1 MNYDMGIVDYLKRGA
16 YFVLFGIPEYKTNV
30 NINIMEPQNILE
42 GRNIIITGGGRGI
55 GYYIAKKS
63 IDEGANVLITGRS
76 EKTLKEAVDKLGE
89 HAKYLVAD
97 VSNVKEID
105 LFLERAKECFHGRK
119 IDSLVSNAGISLHEG
134 DFRNV
139 TEEDWDAQMNTNL
152 KGNYFLVK
160 KFIEYLEQQEDKTGN
175 IVVITSERAKRPDD
189 IPYGLTKV
197 ATSSFIQCI
206 AQKVITEGIRINGV
220 GPGVT
225 TSDMTGISRER
236 LHAERQPGKRYFVP
250 EEVAEVVNF
259 LLSDN
264 SSCISGEIITCNQGS
279 HIARW

>member
-1 MNYDMGIVDYLKRGA
+1 M
-16 YFVLFGIPEYKTNV
+16 LFGVPEYKTTV
-30 NINIMEPQNILE
+30 NIQVSEAQSLLK

-63 IDEGANVLITGRS
+63 IDEGANVLITGRN
-76 EKTLKEAVDKLGE
+76 EDTLKEAICTLGE

-97 VSNVKEID
+97 VSKVNEID
-105 LFLERAKECFHGRK
+105 SFLEKAKECFGGSK

-160 KFIEYLEQQEDKTGN
+160 KFVEYLEQQEDKKGN
-175 IVVITSERAKRPDD
+175 IVVITSDRAKRPDD

-197 ATSSFIQCI
+197 ATSSFIQRI
-206 AQKVITEGIRINGV
+206 AQKVISEGIRINGV

-225 TSDMTGISRER
+225 ESDMTGVSRE
-236 LHAERQPGKRYFVP
+236 HICSENQAGKRFFVP

-259 LLSDN
+259 LLSDI
-264 SSCISGEIITCNQGS
+264 SSCISGEIITCNQGN
-279 HIARW
+279 HIVGW

>member
-1 MNYDMGIVDYLKRGA
+1 MGMIEYLKRGA
-16 YFVLFGIPEYKTNV
+16 RYILFGVPNYKTTV
-30 NINIMEPQNILE
+30 DIHVMDPQNILK
-42 GRNIIITGGGRGI
+42 GRNIIITGGGRGL
-55 GYYIAKKS
+55 GYYIARKS
-63 IDEGANVLITGRS
+63 IEEGANVLITGRN
-76 EKTLKEAVDKLGE
+76 EETLKEAVGQLGE
-89 HAKYLVAD
+89 RAKYLVAD
-97 VSNVKEID
+97 VSKVKEID
-105 LFLERAKECFHGRK
+105 SFLERAKECFHGDK

-160 KFIEYLEQQEDKTGN
+160 KFVEYLEQQEDTKGN

-197 ATSSFIQCI
+197 ATSSFVQSI
-206 AQKVITEGIRINGV
+206 AHKVMSEGIRINGV

-225 TSDMTGISRER
+225 TSDMTGITREN
-236 LHAERQPGKRYFVP
+236 LHEERQTGKRFFVP

-259 LLSDN
+259 LLSDT
-264 SSCISGEIITCNQGS
+264 SACISGEIITCNQGN

>member
-1 MNYDMGIVDYLKRGA
+1 MGFVEYLKRGA
-16 YFVLFGIPEYKTNV
+16 YYVLFGVPEYKTSV
-30 NINIMEPQNILE
+30 NIQIMESQNLLN

-63 IDEGANVLITGRS
+63 IDEGANVLITGRN
-76 EKTLKEAVDKLGE
+76 EETLKEAVDKLGKK
-89 HAKYLVAD
+89 ANYLVAD
-97 VSNVKEID
+97 VSKVKEID
-105 LFLERAKECFHGRK
+105 LFFERAEECFHGSK

-160 KFIEYLEQQEDKTGN
+160 KFIEYLEKQEDKKGN
-175 IVVITSERAKRPDD
+175 IVVITSERAKRSDD

-197 ATSSFIQCI
+197 ATSSFIQSF
-206 AQKVITEGIRINGV
+206 AHKVISEGIRINGV

-225 TSDMTGISRER
+225 VSDMTGVSRER
-236 LHAERQPGKRYFVP
+236 LCTEGQPGKRYFVP

-259 LLSDN
+259 LLSDT
-264 SSCISGEIITCNQGS
+264 SACISGEIITCNQGS
-279 HIARW
+279 HIVTW